1 MRNATTA
8 NKKPDESP
16 DAIPTEPATRA
27 VHDFANSEA
36 MRVLREWAT
45 SPEIE
50 AIRSE
55 IAPAPADITK

>member
-1 MRNATTA
+1 MATTA
-8 NKKPDESP
+8 TKTPDHAS
-16 DAIPTEPATRA
+16 DALTTEPATRA